1 LAKVLLD
8 RYAAESAKSIK
19 GFTEKAENAIRS
31 YLWPGN
37 VRELENRIKRAVIM
51 ADGQRISPEDLE
63 LDGQNGQSKTLTLR
77 EERERLERDVIERA
91 LRKHDG
97 NLTQVA
103 ADLGVSR
110 PTLYDLMEK
119 LGISR

>member
-8 RYAAESAKSIK
+8 RYAAESEKSIK
-19 GFTEKAENAIRS
+19 GFTEKSENAIRS

-51 ADGQRISPEDLE
+51 SDGQRISPEDLE
-63 LDGQNGQSKTLTLR
+63 LDGKNGQSEALTLR
-77 EERERLERDVIERA
+77 EERERLERALIERA

-103 ADLGVSR
+103 LDLGISR

-119 LGISR
+119 LGITR